1 MLTMHNVLNMTEDK
15 QPDIA
20 EPVIKEQHT
29 NNRRVAKNTMML
41 YVRMIV
47 MTLIA
52 LYTSRKV
59 LQVLGVSDY
68 GVFNAVGGVVTMFSV
83 LSSSLSTAVSRY
95 LTFELGRGDK
105 NRLKAVFSTSLNVQF
120 TIAVLIVLLGA
131 VAGGWFLN
139 AKMNIPMARMDAA
152 NWVLYCSLFA
162 FALNLVSVPYTAS
175 IVSHERMNVFAYM
188 SILEATLKLSVVFLL
203 FWSPYDKLK
212 TYAVL
217 LLVVAIVIR
226 YIYAVY
232 CKRSFEECTYHF
244 IHDVPLLKEMTQFAG
259 WNFFGNAAWIFNN
272 QGINILINIFFGVTL
287 NAARGIASQVEALV
301 MQFVNNFMTALNPQI
316 TKTYAVGD
324 LNNMHQLVCR
334 GAKFSF
340 FLMMFFAIPFCFE
353 THRILSLW
361 LGVVPDYAV
370 AFVRLTFL
378 ASMCT
383 LLGNTLVTAQLA
395 TGKIKKY
402 QIVMTLVGVW
412 VFPLTWLAYKL
423 GGDAIWAYIIF
434 CIIYFALIFV
444 RIYLVKDL
452 IKLSWKQYVKEVLVK
467 SAVVGLIAIV
477 PPLLVYI
484 LMPPTMLRFIV
495 LLLVSVIASI
505 LTIYWVGMN
514 KTERASIMNLIND
527 KLNIKIKS

>member
-1 MLTMHNVLNMTEDK
+1 MTEDK
-15 QPDIA
+15 RKDIV
-20 EPVIKEQHT
+20 EPVIKALHT
-29 NNRRVAKNTMML
+29 SNRRVAKNTMML

-52 LYTSRKV
+52 LYTSRVV

-68 GVFNAVGGVVTMFSV
+68 GVFNAVGGVVSMLSV

-95 LTFELGRGDK
+95 LTFELGRGDMS
-105 NRLKAVFSTSLNVQF
+105 RLKAVFSTSVNVQF
-120 TIAVLIVLLGA
+120 AIAVLIVFLGA
-131 VAGGWFLN
+131 LLGGWFLN
-139 AKMNIPMARMDAA
+139 AKMNIPAERMVAA
-152 NWVLYCSLFA
+152 NWVLYCSLLVFSI
-162 FALNLVSVPYTAS
+162 NLVSVPFTAS

-188 SILEATLKLSVVFLL
+188 SILEAILRLLVVIVL
-203 FWSPYDKLK
+203 FWLPYDKLK
-212 TYAVL
+212 TYSVL
-217 LLVVAIVIR
+217 LLIVAIVIR

-232 CKRSFEECTYHF
+232 CKRQFEECTYHF
-244 IHDVPLLKEMTQFAG
+244 IHDGPLLKEMTQFAG
-259 WNFFGNAAWIFNN
+259 WNFFGNASWIFNN

-287 NAARGIASQVEALV
+287 NAARGIATQVETLV

-316 TKTYAVGD
+316 TKSYAAGD
-324 LNNMHQLVCR
+324 LGNMHQLVCR

-361 LGVVPDYAV
+361 LGLVPDYAV
-370 AFVRLTFL
+370 IFVRLTFL
-378 ASMCT
+378 ASLCT

-402 QIVMTLVGVW
+402 QIVMTLCGVW

-423 GGDAIWAYIIF
+423 GGDVIWAYIIF

-444 RIYLVKDL
+444 RIYIVKNL
-452 IKLSWKQYVKEVLVK
+452 IKLSWKLYVKEVLLK
-467 SAVVGLIAIV
+467 SAKVALMAIV
-477 PPLLVYI
+477 PPFIVYMLL
-484 LMPPTMLRFIV
+484 PPTMLRFIV

-505 LTIYWVGMN
+505 LFIYWIGMN
-514 KTERASIMNLIND
+514 KTERDSISKLVKE
-527 KLNIKIKS
+527 KLNIYNKH